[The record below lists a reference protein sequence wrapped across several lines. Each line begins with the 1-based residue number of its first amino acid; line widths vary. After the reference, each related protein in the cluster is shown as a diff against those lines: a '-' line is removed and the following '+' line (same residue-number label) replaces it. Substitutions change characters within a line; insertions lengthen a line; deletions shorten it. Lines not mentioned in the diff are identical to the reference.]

1 MTRFMTS
8 SSFPDVNVWLALA
21 SAEHTHR
28 EAALNWREARSEPIL
43 FCRITQM
50 GLLRLLTTS
59 GAMNGKPLQMRQAWR
74 VYDEFLG
81 DERVVFAPESAGVE
95 ARFRIGAKGTTA
107 SPKLWTDAYLLAFA
121 AEADSEIV
129 TFDEA
134 LAARAGVA
142 PLR

>member
-1 MTRFMTS
+1 MTS

-28 EAALNWREARSEPIL
+28 EAALHWWEAQNEPIL
-43 FCRITQM
+43 FSRITQM

-59 GAMNGKPLQMRQAWR
+59 GAMNGKPLQMKQAWR
-74 VYDEFLG
+74 VYDEFTT
-81 DERVVFAPESAGVE
+81 DERVVFAPEPARVE
-95 ARFRIGAKGTTA
+95 ARFRLATKKVSA

-121 AEADSEIV
+121 AEAESEIV

-134 LAARAGVA
+134 LASRAGVA
-142 PLR
+142 ALG